1 MPARIAR
8 ALVPVVLLA
17 AALPAARA
25 GEPRPAAPLEAGVA
39 ARVNG
44 VPIRTER
51 LERYFEDYLA
61 EKGRSAAGI
70 RSPAAYGAL
79 HREALDK
86 LIDGELL
93 WQEAQKKKLLASK
106 AEVDAALAEVRA
118 GFKAPGAFERR
129 LERGGFTEASY
140 VEYLRQQLSIRKL
153 VQQKIVARVA
163 VPDAEVRAYFEANPA
178 RFTRPEQ
185 VHVRHILVKVAPTA
199 PEEEQAKA
207 RARIDGLLA
216 RARGGASFADLA
228 REHSEDPSASAGG
241 DLGYIARGQMVR
253 PFEEAAFALS
263 PGQVSEVVR
272 TVFGFHLVAAEE
284 RRGGEEI
291 PFAEAARGIRE
302 QLFAEKAKDALER
315 EVKSLRERG
324 NVVIARSY

>member
-1 MPARIAR
+1 MPRNLSAILSAF
-8 ALVPVVLLA
+8 LA
-17 AALPAARA
+17 AAPAAAAA
-25 GEPRPAAPLEAGVA
+25 GEPGPAAPFEPGVA

-61 EKGRSAAGI
+61 EKGRSAVAI
-70 RSPAAYGAL
+70 RSPAAYGVL

-93 WQEAQKKKLLASK
+93 WQEAQRKKLLASK
-106 AEVDAALAEVRA
+106 AEVEAALAEVRA
-118 GFKAPGAFERR
+118 GFKAPGAFQRR

-140 VEYLRQQLSIRKL
+140 AEYLRQQLSIRKL
-153 VQQKIVARVA
+153 VQQRIVARVA
-163 VPDAEVRAYFEANPA
+163 VPDAEARAYYDANPE

-185 VHVRHILVKVAPTA
+185 VHARHLLVKVAPTA
-199 PEEEQAKA
+199 PEEERAKA
-207 RARIDGLLA
+207 RARIDELLA

-241 DLGYIARGQMVR
+241 DLGFIGRGQMVR
-253 PFEEAAFALS
+253 PFEEAAFALA
-263 PGQVSEVVR
+263 PGQISEVVQ
-272 TVFGFHLVAAEE
+272 TVFGFHIVAAEE

-302 QLFAEKAKDALER
+302 RLFAEKAKDTLER
-315 EVKSLRERG
+315 EVKKLRERG
-324 NVVIARSY
+324 RVVIARSF